1 MAVPWLE
8 YVILGGLA
16 LWCLVGVLLTV
27 VRMPGTWTI
36 IVGAALHGWWTQWS
50 SIGTTTLGLLIAAA
64 VVAEI
69 IEFLASSVVAK
80 GAGASRRAA
89 IGGFLG
95 AFLGMFMLSFLVPIP
110 LVGTVV
116 GAIAGCFLGAL
127 IGELS
132 SQSKLEKVARVGA
145 FSAIGLVIGM
155 VTKMA
160 ISAAMAGVVLFAA
173 FTTPPQPGVSH
184 PVDPPAAAPATP

>member
-8 YVILGGLA
+8 YVVLGGLA

-27 VRMPGTWTI
+27 VRMPGTWAI
-36 IVGAALHGWWTQWS
+36 IAGAALHGWWTQWS
-50 SIGTTTLGLLIAAA
+50 SIGWLTLGLLIAAA

-89 IGGFLG
+89 VGGFLG
-95 AFLGMFMLSFLVPIP
+95 AFFGMFMLSFLVPIP
-110 LVGTVV
+110 LVGTVI

-132 SQSKLEKVARVGA
+132 AQSKLEKVARVGA
-145 FSAIGLVIGM
+145 FSAVGLVIGM

-173 FTTPPQPGVSH
+173 FTTTPKPAATTPA
-184 PVDPPAAAPATP
+184 DPPATVQPAP